1 MSLPATDYRGHGQ
14 YPAVAVWTRIPTNH
28 PHVLEKKPYPLP
40 DIRNTIVTEPT
51 LGCHSLLPALPHGE
65 EQLRANT
72 TMARKPMSQSNLP
85 THLEASLQRSMNH
98 IRAKVAE
105 MAGRGERALKTG
117 LRALLERDRR
127 LAYSVI
133 LHDQYIDELE
143 LELDRLCLEFLVRQQ
158 PVGTQLRFVY
168 ATIKINKD
176 LERIGDY
183 AESVARQV
191 LTVSQL
197 ESPPP
202 YEKFVE
208 LAELAIHMVH
218 DTVQAF
224 LAHDADLAKQTISM
238 EEQAD
243 ALRNAINAELVVLER
258 EGKLPLE
265 ALAPLTTIARRFE
278 RVTDQAK
285 NICEDVLYMCTGEF
299 IKHPGTE
306 AFRILFVD
314 AANDCLSQM
323 AETIGNALG
332 VPRFVFDSAGV
343 APQEVDP
350 RTARFLASKGLDISR
365 QAAKSLEQV
374 PHLEHHQVIV
384 ALDAEAK
391 RAFPTP
397 PTKTVCL
404 TWKIKNPSQVQG
416 SAEEIQAAYEAAYQ
430 LLTTDIRDLVEA
442 IQGNISTNTKE
453 PCLTL

>member
-1 MSLPATDYRGHGQ
+1 
-14 YPAVAVWTRIPTNH
+14 
-28 PHVLEKKPYPLP
+28 
-40 DIRNTIVTEPT
+40 
-51 LGCHSLLPALPHGE
+51 
-65 EQLRANT
+65 
-72 TMARKPMSQSNLP
+72 
-85 THLEASLQRSMNH
+85 
-98 IRAKVAE
+98 
-105 MAGRGERALKTG
+105 
-117 LRALLERDRR
+117 
-127 LAYSVI
+127 
-133 LHDQYIDELE
+133 
-143 LELDRLCLEFLVRQQ
+143 
-158 PVGTQLRFVY
+158 VGTQLRFVY

-191 LTVSQL
+191 LTVSQF

-224 LAHDADLAKQTISM
+224 LDHNADLAKQTMSI
-238 EEQAD
+238 EERAD
-243 ALRNAINAELVVLER
+243 ALRNAINAELVNLER

-299 IKHPGTE
+299 TKHPGTE

-314 AANDCLSQM
+314 TANDCLSQM
-323 AETIGNALG
+323 AEAIGNALG
-332 VPRFVFDSAGV
+332 TPRFVFDSAGV
-343 APQEVDP
+343 APQAVDP

-391 RAFPTP
+391 RAFPPP

-404 TWKIKNPSQVQG
+404 MWKIKNPSQVQG

-430 LLTTDIRDLVEA
+430 LLTTDIRDSVEA
-442 IQGNISTNTKE
+442 IQGNLSTNTKE
-453 PCLTL
+453 PCLAL